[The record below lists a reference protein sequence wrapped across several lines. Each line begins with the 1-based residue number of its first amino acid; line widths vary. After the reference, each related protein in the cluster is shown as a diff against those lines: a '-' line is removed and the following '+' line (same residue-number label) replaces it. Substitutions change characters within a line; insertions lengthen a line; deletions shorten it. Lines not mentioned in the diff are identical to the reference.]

1 MMVRKFLYDNFIV
14 ILFLIAGLLLSGIMI
29 YTGGFIFSLSTY
41 LQENVGERLKFA
53 SRYAARLVTAEELA
67 ELNTPEDMAKPLFT
81 DIRKRLIFF
90 GKDANVLFVYFLRA
104 APGGMAQHIVDNDLT
119 EDMVNLATEPVP
131 MEDAF
136 QRALDGETVVTGL
149 GVYSPGYAGIISAI
163 SPVYDRNG
171 NAVAVAA
178 VDVMDKQVITMRNR
192 IMILAFII
200 MFATV
205 VLVVIGALSFFIN
218 EKKQSALL
226 MRFKQQELMSSLT
239 RGFIS
244 ARDCADLINEALRL
258 TGQFLGAD
266 RMFIEVAET
275 NCTAY
280 RWSKGEGASGG
291 PGIKGL
297 DAFVNTTF
305 PKEQP
310 EFISIIYCG
319 DVWADSRYEAMA
331 HAGVG
336 AFMWGPLYV
345 DRRFW
350 AVLCIEENVKR
361 FWTESDRHLVSTL
374 SSVISGAVERDLRE
388 KERDAAWK
396 QAERA
401 SRAKSDFLANMSHE
415 MRTPMNAIIGMTTIA
430 KTSRNLEKKEYCLG
444 KIENASTHLL
454 GVINDILDMS
464 KIEANKFEL
473 SPAEFTFEKSL
484 QKAVNVINFRVEEKH
499 QNFQVHIDREIPP
512 ILIGDDQRLA
522 QVITNLLSNAVKFT
536 PEGGFIRLDAVL
548 EKKAGELCTVRM
560 SVTDSG
566 IGVSAEQQSRLFSS
580 FEQADSSTSRKFG
593 GTGLGL
599 AISKRIVE
607 MMNGAIWVES
617 ELGKGASFIFTV
629 QLREGAGQQEEMKR
643 SVNWGALRVLTV
655 DDDPDIREYFGDI
668 AGRLG
673 FSCETAQSGEEALA
687 LIEERGG
694 FDLYFVDWKMPG
706 MNGIELSRRIKGQ
719 GCKGIV
725 IMISATDRS
734 VLEDEAKQAGV
745 DSFLSKPLFPSGIA
759 DCVSRCLGRGQVS
772 IPDAD
777 EPAFDRFDGKR
788 ILLAE
793 DVEINREIVLT
804 LLEPSGLTIDCA
816 ENGAEAVRRYTA
828 SSDQY
833 DMILMDVQMPEMDG
847 YEATRRIRAFEAE
860 RGERRVPIIAMTAN
874 VFREDVEKCLEAGMN
889 GHVGKPLDM
898 NDVLDKLRQY
908 LA

>member
-1 MMVRKFLYDNFIV
+1 MIRKFLYDNFIV

-29 YTGGFIFSLSTY
+29 YTGVFIFSLSTY
-41 LQENVGERLKFA
+41 LQENVGERLRFV

-104 APGGMAQHIVDNDLT
+104 APGDMAQHIVDNDLT

-136 QRALDGETVVTGL
+136 RQALDGETVVTGL

-171 NAVAVAA
+171 NVVAVAA
-178 VDVMDKQVITMRNR
+178 VDVLDRKVITMRDR
-192 IMILAFII
+192 IVILAFII

-205 VLVVIGALSFFIN
+205 VLIVIGALSFFIN

-244 ARDCADLINEALRL
+244 ARDCADLINEALSL

-275 NCTAY
+275 NYTAY

-297 DAFVNTTF
+297 DAFINTTF

-319 DVWADSRYEAMA
+319 DVWGDSRYEAMA

-350 AVLCIEENVKR
+350 AVLCIEENAKR

-430 KTSRNLEKKEYCLG
+430 KTSHDLEKKEYCLG

-484 QKAVNVINFRVEEKH
+484 QKVVNVINFRVEEKK

-522 QVITNLLSNAVKFT
+522 QVVTNLLSNAVKFT

-548 EKKAGELCTVRM
+548 EKKEGERCTVRI

-629 QLREGAGQQEEMKR
+629 QLREGAGQPEEMMR
-643 SVNWGALRVLTV
+643 AVNWGALRVLTV
-655 DDDPDIREYFGDI
+655 DDDPDIRDYFGDI

-673 FSCETAQSGEEALA
+673 FSCETAKDGEEALA
-687 LIEERGG
+687 LIEARGG
-694 FDLYFVDWKMPG
+694 YDLYFVDWKMPG

-719 GCKGIV
+719 GGKGIV

-772 IPDAD
+772 MPEAG
-777 EPAFDRFDGKR
+777 EPALDHFDGKR

-816 ENGAEAVRRYTA
+816 ENGAEAVQRYTA
-828 SSDQY
+828 LPDQY

-847 YEATRRIRAFEAE
+847 YEATRRIRSFEAE
-860 RGERRVPIIAMTAN
+860 RGGRGVPIIAMTAN

-898 NDVLDKLRQY
+898 HDVLDKLRQY
-908 LA
+908 L